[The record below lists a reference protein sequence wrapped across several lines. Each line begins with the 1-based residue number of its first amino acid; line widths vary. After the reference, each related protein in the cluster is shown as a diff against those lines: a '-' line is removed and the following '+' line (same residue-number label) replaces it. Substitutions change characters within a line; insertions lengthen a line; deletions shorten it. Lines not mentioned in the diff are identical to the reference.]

1 MANWKAEL
9 FAGILSKASSGVDLP
24 QFTKEA
30 FNR

>member
-1 MANWKAEL
+1 L